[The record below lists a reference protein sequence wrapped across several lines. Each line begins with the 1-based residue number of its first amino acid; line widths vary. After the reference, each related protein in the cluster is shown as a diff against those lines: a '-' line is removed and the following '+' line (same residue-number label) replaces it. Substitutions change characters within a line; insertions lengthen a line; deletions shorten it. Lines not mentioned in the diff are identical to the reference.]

1 MKRLLDRGLGVG
13 FVLLLAANVGA
24 QEAKSSALV
33 KQLAAALDAA
43 KLDSIGAKDPAQPDV
58 YVAALYFPGVQ
69 ILAVSGKYSA
79 PALLNDKLGQKD
91 YRNVYLDLFGASI
104 PGTKVFVEDLGA
116 NGLQP
121 KRTEGQPFDAYEA
134 AGKRTAFDG
143 DWKNQKL
150 SEEEYVKLFSMA
162 DEQYSHMVTALL
174 AALRRTP

>member
-1 MKRLLDRGLGVG
+1 MKAVGHGCLAGV
-13 FVLLLAANVGA
+13 LALSATALA

-33 KQLAAALDAA
+33 KELAAALDAA

-69 ILAVSGKYSA
+69 ILTVSGKYSA
-79 PALLNDKLGQKD
+79 PTLLNDKLAKKD
-91 YRNVYLDLFGASI
+91 YRNVYLDLFGASV
-104 PGTKVFVEDLGA
+104 PGSKVFVEDLGA

-121 KRTEGQPFDAYEA
+121 KRAEGQPFDAYEA

-150 SEEEYVKLFSMA
+150 SEEEYVKLFSTA
-162 DEQYSHMVTALL
+162 DEQYSHVVTALL